1 MKKFMSMFLALGM
14 LISLCVP
21 ASASYI
27 SEDENDANSIVFDM
41 DEVVKTGGQEFAFV
55 GEDGEMTRVGV
66 KFTPR
71 AVPFTT
77 ELGSYDVTDG
87 EWDIYYYSAIFNVTY
102 NVMVTNKKIT
112 DAYNLWYLFVGP
124 SLATRSLTYTS
135 TKATAYFTFKTPIWD
150 LVAWNGYLNTEI
162 SGGKLKVIVI

>member
-1 MKKFMSMFLALGM
+1 MKKC
-14 LISLCVP
+14 ISLILTFGMMISICVP
-21 ASASYI
+21 ASAAYVQT
-27 SEDENDANSIVFDM
+27 DESDGSCIIFDM
-41 DEVVKTGGQEFAFV
+41 EEIVKTGEQEFSFV
-55 GEDGEMTRVGV
+55 GDDGETTRVGV
-66 KFTPR
+66 RFTPR

-124 SLATRSLTYTS
+124 SLSSSSLTYTS
-135 TKATAYFTFKTPIWD
+135 TKATAYFTFQTPIWD
-150 LVAWNGYLNTEI
+150 LVSWNGYLNTEI
-162 SGGKLKVIVI
+162 SNGKLKVIVI